1 MPRPLHLTELSG
13 VYLFGK
19 ADAAESESNTI
30 QTKKRTFYL
39 RLRTVGCPQAALCFK
54 ISIPEKKTASKATVR
69 ILLYISLSSLRYSAA
84 KDASVQVSWLR
95 DQRTRLPSRSTVA
108 FSTALLHYSG
118 GTAQD
123 SHLLPSQLL
132 TDYLFRRTQ
141 SRIFNLFS
149 VF

>member
-1 MPRPLHLTELSG
+1 MILQSELFLYFQESNRCRIEKPYLTDKEQNVLPASANSRLPAG
-13 VYLFGK
+13 RTLLQNLYTRKKDCSKSHSPYSTVYL
-19 ADAAESESNTI
+19 S
-30 QTKKRTFYL
+30 
-39 RLRTVGCPQAALCFK
+39 
-54 ISIPEKKTASKATVR
+54 
-69 ILLYISLSSLRYSAA
+69 SSLRYSAA

-95 DQRTRLPSRSTVA
+95 DQRARLPSRSTVA
-108 FSTALLHYSG
+108 YSTALLHYSG

-132 TDYLFRRTQ
+132 TDYPFRRTQ